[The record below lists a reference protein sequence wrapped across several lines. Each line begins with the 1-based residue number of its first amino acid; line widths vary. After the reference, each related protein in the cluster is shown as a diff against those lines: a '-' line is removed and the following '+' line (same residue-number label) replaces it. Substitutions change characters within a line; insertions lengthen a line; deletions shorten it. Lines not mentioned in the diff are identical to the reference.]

1 MEEVRV
7 VRHRGRTILDYLGI
21 VLKRRWTIL
30 SVFVAVVCLVALWT
44 FTVTP
49 QYQASVQL
57 LIERQPPRLLENQQP
72 PSDYLDRSGEQFYKT
87 QYKLLESRALAKKVA
102 EKLNLKNRPPY
113 SRMFAQLPP
122 DVDQVTRQRVEERL
136 VDAITEG
143 VEVSPIRDSSLVNV
157 SYLSPDPTFA
167 AEVAN
172 ALAQSF
178 IEQSLALRFLASQE
192 AANWLKQQLTEARKK
207 LEESET
213 LLNKYRRQHNI
224 VAIED
229 KESIT
234 AQKLEQLNK
243 ELVSAQT
250 KRMESEARFQQ
261 ITAGQPITDVL
272 NNPLIQELKA
282 QESKLITEQSE
293 LSKKYGEDHPR
304 MIQLRQE
311 VGAVRGRISS
321 ETGVVTQAIKNEY
334 RMAKSQEEKLQK
346 ALDDQKNLTQDQS
359 DASGEYRVLLRDVET
374 NRALYENVLKSL
386 KTVIAT
392 ENLPATNIR
401 IVYPA
406 LVPEKP
412 VSPRKFFNLLM
423 ALGLGLFLGVG
434 LAVTLENLDTTLK
447 TPEEVERWLEVPN
460 LALISHIDT
469 SAEQGEVPELV
480 VHHGHQPQASEAYR
494 VLRTSLLFSS
504 IEPAPRVLL
513 VTSTLPGEGKT
524 LSVAN
529 LGTAIAKTDVDVLL
543 IDADLRR
550 PSLHELF
557 GVPREPGLAD
567 YLGGET
573 DELPMV
579 ATKVPHLFII
589 PAGLTQPNPS
599 ELLGAE
605 RMRGLL
611 SRIPQRFGQVI
622 LDSPPLMSIT
632 DAAILSTQ
640 VDGVLLVV
648 KAETVPRKAV
658 RDVKDHLLELQAPL
672 LGVVLND
679 VPLHGGGYYYSHYR
693 YHSSY
698 YTDGKTRRSEEQK
711 KDWLAG
717 VKGWLSRFKG

>member
-1 MEEVRV
+1 MEEVRG

-30 SVFVAVVCLVALWT
+30 SVFVAVVSLVALYT

-49 QYQASVQL
+49 KYKASVQL
-57 LIERQPPRLLENQQP
+57 LIERQPPRLLENQPP
-72 PSDYLDRSGEQFYKT
+72 PSDYFDRSGEQFYKT

-102 EKLNLKNRPPY
+102 EKLDLKNRPPY

-122 DVDQVTRQRVEERL
+122 EVDRITRQRLEERL
-136 VDAITEG
+136 VDSVIDDL
-143 VEVSPIRDSSLVNV
+143 EVSPVRDSSLVNV
-157 SYLSPDPTFA
+157 SYFSPDPQFA

-172 ALAQSF
+172 AMAQAF
-178 IEQSLALRFLASQE
+178 IEQSLSMRFLASQE
-192 AANWLKQQLTEARKK
+192 AANWLKQQLAEARKK

-213 LLNKYRRQHNI
+213 VLNNYRRRYNI
-224 VAIED
+224 VAVDD

-243 ELVSAQT
+243 ELVTAQT
-250 KRMESEARFQQ
+250 KRMETEARFQQ
-261 ITAGQPITDVL
+261 ISAGQPIAEIL
-272 NNPLIQELKA
+272 SNPLIQELKA
-282 QESKLITEQSE
+282 QEAKLITEQSE
-293 LSKKYGEDHPR
+293 LSKKYGEGHPR

-311 VGAVRGRISS
+311 VGAVRGRINS

-346 ALDDQKNLTQDQS
+346 ALEEQKNLTQDKS
-359 DASGEYRVLLRDVET
+359 DANVEYRVLLRDVET

-386 KTVIAT
+386 KTTVAT

-412 VSPRKFFNLLM
+412 ASPRKLFNLLM

-434 LAVTLENLDTTLK
+434 AAVALENLDTTLK
-447 TPEEVERWLEVPN
+447 TPEDVERWLEVPN
-460 LALISHIDT
+460 LALISHIDA

-494 VLRTSLLFSS
+494 VLRTSILFSS
-504 IEPAPRVLL
+504 AEPPPRVLL

-529 LGTAIAKTDVDVLL
+529 LGTAIAKTEVDVLL

-557 GVPREPGLAD
+557 RVPREPGLGN
-567 YLGGET
+567 YLAGET
-573 DELPMV
+573 EDLPLV
-579 ATKVPHLFII
+579 ATMAPHLFIM
-589 PAGLTQPNPS
+589 PAGLSLPNPS
-599 ELLGAE
+599 ELLGAD
-605 RMRGLL
+605 RMRRLLGL
-611 SRIPQRFGQVI
+611 IPERFHQVI

-648 KAETVPRKAV
+648 KAETAPRKAI

-679 VPLHGGGYYYSHYR
+679 VPLHGGSYYYSHYR

-698 YTDGKTRRSEEQK
+698 YADDKTKRLGEPQ

-717 VKGWLSRFKG
+717 VKGWLGRFRG

>member
-1 MEEVRV
+1 MEEVRL

-21 VLKRRWTIL
+21 VQKRRWTML
-30 SVFVAVVCLVALWT
+30 SVFAAVVCLVALWT
-44 FTVTP
+44 FTATP
-49 QYQASVQL
+49 KYQASVQL
-57 LIERQPPRLLENQQP
+57 LIERQPPRLLENQQT
-72 PSDYLDRSGEQFYKT
+72 PSDSFDRSGEQFYKT

-102 EKLNLKNRPPY
+102 EKLYLKDRPPY
-113 SRMFAQLPP
+113 SRMFSQLPP
-122 DVDQVTRQRVEERL
+122 EVDKVTLQRVEERL
-136 VDAITEG
+136 VDVITNN
-143 VEVSPIRDSSLVNV
+143 VEVSPIRESSLVNV
-157 SYLSPDPTFA
+157 SYSSPDPKFA

-172 ALAQSF
+172 ALAQCF
-178 IEQSLALRFLASQE
+178 IEQSLALRFAASQE
-192 AANWLKQQLTEARKK
+192 AAGWLRNQLAEARKK

-213 LLNKYRRQHNI
+213 RLNKYRRQHNI

-243 ELVSAQT
+243 ELVAAQT
-250 KRMESEARFQQ
+250 KRMEAEARFQQ
-261 ITAGQPITDVL
+261 INAGQPIADVL
-272 NNPLIQELKA
+272 NNPLIQQLKA
-282 QESKLITEQSE
+282 QEAKLITEQSE
-293 LSKKYGEDHPR
+293 LSKKYGEGHPR

-311 VGAVRGRISS
+311 IGAIRGRVNA
-321 ETGVVTQAIKNEY
+321 ETGTVTQAIRNEY
-334 RMAKSQEEKLQK
+334 RMAKAQEEKLQK
-346 ALDDQKNLTQDQS
+346 ALEEQKTFTQDQS
-359 DASGEYRVLLRDVET
+359 DAGGEYRVLLRDVET

-386 KTVIAT
+386 KTTIAT

-412 VSPRKFFNLLM
+412 VSPRKFFNLLV
-423 ALGLGLFLGVG
+423 ALGVGLFLGVG
-434 LAVTLENLDTTLK
+434 LAVALENLDTTLK
-447 TPEEVERWLEVPN
+447 TPEEVERWLELPN

-469 SAEQGEVPELV
+469 SALEGEAPELV

-504 IEPAPRVLL
+504 SEPAPRVLL
-513 VTSTLPGEGKT
+513 ITSTLPGEGKT
-524 LSVAN
+524 LSAAN
-529 LGTAIAKTDVDVLL
+529 LGTAIAKTEVDVLL

-557 GVPREPGLAD
+557 KVPREPGLGNFLD
-567 YLGGET
+567 RET
-573 DELPMV
+573 DELPVV
-579 ATKVPHLFII
+579 ATLAPHLFLM
-589 PAGLTQPNPS
+589 PAGKTLPNPS

-605 RMRGLL
+605 RMRELL
-611 SRIPQRFGQVI
+611 GRIPERFSQVI

-640 VDGVLLVV
+640 VDGVILVV

-679 VPLHGGGYYYSHYR
+679 VPLQGGSYYYSHYR
-693 YHSSY
+693 YYSSY
-698 YTDGKTRRSEEQK
+698 YADDKTTGSGDK
-711 KDWLAG
+711 KPDRLAG
-717 VKGWLSRFKG
+717 VKGWLGRFKG